1 MSFNFDLF
9 IDILWLG
16 TICGIISTVCLQK
29 IKETTQVFNY
39 KIVSMIINILIGFSI
54 SRLFT
59 NLSFKLSLC
68 VGFITWIGAETIY
81 EKLNNKKI
89 ISRTRIEP
97 ELDVDNNKDI
107 NNKIKSHKKKTI

>member
-16 TICGIISTVCLQK
+16 TVCGIISTVCLQK
-29 IKETTQVFNY
+29 IKETTIIFNY
-39 KIVSMIINILIGFSI
+39 KVVSMIVNILIGYSI

-59 NLSFKLSLC
+59 NLSYKLSIC

-81 EKLNNKKI
+81 EKLNSKKLLT
-89 ISRTRIEP
+89 RTKLDSES
-97 ELDVDNNKDI
+97 DVDNFEDI
-107 NNKIKSHKKKTI
+107 NNKKSTKKKTI